1 VQIARGLRAAIAGVC
16 WTAAVLVGLFAVA
29 GYVGGGAECVRH
41 RTTDCGSPHAS
52 VLFVGLAVAIALGI
66 AGAVIW
72 KPRAGPRK
80 PRRPWE
86 YLD

>member
-1 VQIARGLRAAIAGVC
+1 VQIARGVRAAIAGVC
-16 WTAAVLVGLFAVA
+16 WTAAVLIGLFAVA
-29 GYVGGGAECVRH
+29 GYVGGGAECVRGQ
-41 RTTDCGSPHAS
+41 TTNCGSPNAT
-52 VLFVGLAVAIALGI
+52 VLFIGIPVAIALGI

-72 KPRAGPRK
+72 KPGAGKRK

>member
-1 VQIARGLRAAIAGVC
+1 VRIAKSIRAVLAGAC

-29 GYVGGGAECVRH
+29 GYVGGGAECARAQA
-41 RTTDCGSPHAS
+41 TQCGSPNAA
-52 VLFVGLAVAIALGI
+52 VLFVGIPVAIALGV
-66 AGAVIW
+66 AGALLW
-72 KPRAGPRK
+72 RPGTGKRR

>member
-1 VQIARGLRAAIAGVC
+1 MQISRGVRAAIAGVC
-16 WTAAVLVGLFAVA
+16 WTAAVFVGLFTVA

-41 RTTDCGSPHAS
+41 QTTSCGSPHAS
-52 VLFVGLAVAIALGI
+52 VLFVGIPVAIAFGV

-72 KPRAGPRK
+72 KPRAGKRT

>member
-1 VQIARGLRAAIAGVC
+1 VQIARGVRAVLAGVC

-29 GYVGGGAECVRH
+29 GYIGGGAECARAQA
-41 RTTDCGSPHAS
+41 TNCGSPNAA
-52 VLFVGLAVAIALGI
+52 VLFVGIPVAIALGVV
-66 AGAVIW
+66 GAVLW
-72 KPRAGPRK
+72 RPGAGKRK